1 MHPLIIKLLKIKVI
15 KQDNTGYKIYIRHI
29 PINVNSILK
38 LNIKYIE
45 KY

>member
-15 KQDNTGYKIYIRHI
+15 KQDNTGHKIYIRHI
-29 PINVNSILK
+29 PINVNYILK